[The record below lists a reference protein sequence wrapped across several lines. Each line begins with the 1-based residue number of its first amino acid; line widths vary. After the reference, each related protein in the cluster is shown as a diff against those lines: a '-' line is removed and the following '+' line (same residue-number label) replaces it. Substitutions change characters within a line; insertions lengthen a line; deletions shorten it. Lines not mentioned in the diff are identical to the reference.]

1 MRKPTGV
8 VLSNATID
16 ELLDYPDALTCLVGL
31 VRHHPVR
38 SGWTWTRPWCGRW
51 ARAWARSG
59 LMWRSACFEW
69 PQGVTLVPPEVAAQA
84 GPAARARGP
93 LQ

>member
-31 VRHHPVR
+31 VGTIPY
-38 SGWTWTRPWCGRW
+38 
-51 ARAWARSG
+51 
-59 LMWRSACFEW
+59 
-69 PQGVTLVPPEVAAQA
+69 VPA
-84 GPAARARGP
+84 GPGQGHGADAGRGHGRGAA
-93 LQ
+93 